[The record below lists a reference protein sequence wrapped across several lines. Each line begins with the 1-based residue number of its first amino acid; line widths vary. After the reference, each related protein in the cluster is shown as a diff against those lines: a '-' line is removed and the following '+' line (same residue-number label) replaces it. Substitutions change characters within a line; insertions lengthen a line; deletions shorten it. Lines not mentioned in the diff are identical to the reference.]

1 MSKNATKRSAKI
13 VAIANQKGGVGKTT
27 TAINLA
33 AAVAVAEKDV
43 LLVDIDPQANATTG
57 LGIEKD
63 AEQKNLYHVLLGE
76 VPLDSVLRK
85 TELSHLLVAPSDNNL
100 FGAEVELVS
109 VPERERRLREALQPL
124 RARFDYIFID
134 CPPSLGLLT
143 INALTA
149 ADRVIVPLQ
158 CEYYALEGLTSLL
171 NTVRMIKDSLNPELA
186 VDGILLTMFD
196 RRNAIAHRV
205 SEEVRQYFTDQVF
218 ETVIPRNV
226 RLSEAP
232 SFGKPIM
239 LYDIKSTGSESYMAL
254 AREILS
260 A

>member
-85 TELSHLLVAPSDNNL
+85 TELSHLMVAPSDNNL